1 MPTPVDPTMLLE
13 RAGAYL
19 RDARNLTNSMHTRYT
34 AAVSALGCLYH
45 AGMATDTDWERVEA
59 WEPVRYDPAAWPTA
73 MHVDGVVKRV
83 EELIKG
89 RTSSEVGSR

>member
-13 RAGAYL
+13 RAATYL
-19 RDARNLTNSMHTRYT
+19 RDARNLSNSTHTRYT

-45 AGMATDTDWERVEA
+45 AGMATAEDWERVEA

-73 MHVDGVVKRV
+73 KHVDGVVRRV
-83 EELIKG
+83 EELLA
-89 RTSSEVGSR
+89 RVPR